1 MILADT
7 SIWADHF
14 RRHDA
19 TLATLL
25 DQSLVLLH
33 PFVIGELALGYLKPR
48 ADTLASLVAMPGAV
62 VATDS
67 EALALIDR
75 ENLMGCGIG
84 YIDVHL
90 LASARLTDDT
100 WLWTADKKLA
110 ATAARM
116 GISFTPA

>member
-33 PFVIGELALGYLKPR
+33 PFVIGELALGYLKHR